1 MSIEYYTYDLKRSRM
16 GAMFGDKV
24 AIREEWVKRT
34 RRYVVKQGLDLNAL
48 ATFIKKGLYDRR
60 CEGFNEK
67 ALDIPLSGAQQWVL
81 TYVILS
87 DFGVPDW
94 LRDKEKDENVPAMVV
109 AEPDDED
116 ETVAQA
122 LIRPAA
128 SMADATVDATVDAGS
143 KTLGAAGATL
153 GAAGAVVGA
162 AASIAS
168 VPVKSLSGLIK
179 GTEAV
184 AQETI
189 EAADEAITEAQE
201 TVIEENTQATDAQA
215 TSPEGEA
222 PAEESES
229 VESGESGE

>member
-1 MSIEYYTYDLKRSRM
+1 MSIEYYTYDLKKSRM

-109 AEPDDED
+109 AEPEDED

-128 SMADATVDATVDAGS
+128 NMADATVDATVDAGS

-189 EAADEAITEAQE
+189 EAVDEAITEA
-201 TVIEENTQATDAQA
+201 QATDAQA

>member
-1 MSIEYYTYDLKRSRM
+1 MSIEYYTYDLRRSRM

-67 ALDIPLSGAQQWVL
+67 ALDVPLSGAQQWVL

-94 LRDKEKDENVPAMVV
+94 LKDKEKDENVPAMVV
-109 AEPDDED
+109 AEPEEEDD
-116 ETVAQA
+116 TVAQA

-128 SMADATVDATVDAGS
+128 NMADATFDATVDAGS
-143 KTLGAAGATL
+143 KTLGAAS
-153 GAAGAVVGA
+153 AVVGA

-189 EAADEAITEAQE
+189 EAADEAISEAQE
-201 TVIEENTQATDAQA
+201 TVVEEDPQETDAQA
-215 TSPEGEA
+215 TTPEGET
-222 PAEESES
+222 PAEGSES